1 MISLRIPVATY
12 RLQFN
17 RRFRFQDAQTLV
29 PYLHQLGIS
38 DLYASPIF
46 KARLGSPHGYDVT
59 DPAQLN
65 PELST
70 EAEFEA
76 LVQKLKR
83 YKMGLLLDI
92 VPNHMAISPENPW
105 WMDFLENGLCSPY
118 AAFFDIDWSPAL
130 ESRVLLPI
138 LDSPYRKALEDQE
151 LTLALEGTGL
161 FVRYHDYRW
170 PLDVKTY
177 HLVLSHRPEALE
189 ATLGTSHPHFQQLKQ
204 LITAM
209 QGLPAITTLELRKS
223 GEHYQERQVAK
234 KTFLRMVD
242 SSPEV
247 KAFLLEN
254 IALFNGRAGEPES
267 FKLLA
272 QLLKQQVYQLAFW
285 KQAGERINYRR
296 FFDIN
301 HLIGIRVEE
310 LEVFEAT
317 HALLLRLV
325 AGGKVTGLRV
335 DHIDGLRDPLQYLS
349 WLLHSIVPEV
359 KRTAQAPGFYI
370 IVEKVLAGDEILPP
384 EWPVSG
390 TTGYDFLNT
399 VNGLFVDSREAQAL
413 NQIYHRF
420 TGSTTGF
427 DDVAYEKKRQV
438 ISDLFLGEMRTL
450 ERYLAHLAQQS
461 RQALCPSAEEL
472 TEALSEVTAC
482 LPVYR
487 TYIRA
492 LEISPR
498 DRLYLEQA
506 IHEAQR
512 RSPNLK
518 AAGLDFVKRV
528 LLLDFPTTFTSE
540 QKKAWLCF
548 VLRWQQLTGA
558 VMAKGFED
566 TALYAYNRLVS
577 LNEVGGNPGSRWL
590 SIGDYHRHSLSRL
603 KQSPYTLNATTTHD
617 TKRSEDVRARINVL
631 SEIPAEWERRLV
643 CWSRWNQ
650 PKKQRVNGLFVPEPN
665 MEILLYQTLV
675 GAWPLTEEE
684 VPEFKERVKAYMV
697 KATREAKVFTSWLCP
712 NKEYETAVIDFVE
725 SILGASGAKDF
736 LCDIINFQKQ
746 VAYYGALNSLAQVL
760 LKITSPGI
768 PDFYQGAELW
778 DLSLVDPDNRRPV
791 NFERR
796 IQLLADLVKR
806 EEQAQHLVPELL
818 DSWQDGRIKLYVTY
832 KALNRRQ
839 YHRAVFLEG
848 EYIPLQVRGQKQEH
862 VCAFARRLGETWVV
876 IAVPR
881 LLTGLID
888 RFTPPLGRGVW
899 GDDSLL
905 FPEGAPE
912 RWHHLFTG
920 ETITVSSAKKSAPL
934 WQVFE
939 TFPVAWLEGAY

>member
-29 PYLHQLGIS
+29 PYLHQLGVS

-59 DPAQLN
+59 DPSQLN
-65 PELST
+65 PELGT
-70 EAEFEA
+70 EIEFKA

-130 ESRVLLPI
+130 ENRVLLPI
-138 LDSPYRKALEDQE
+138 LDSPYRKALENQE
-151 LTLALEGTGL
+151 LTLTLEGTGL

-177 HLVLSHRPEALE
+177 HLVLSHRREVLE
-189 ATLGTSHPHFQQLKQ
+189 ATLGASHPHFQQLKQ
-204 LITAM
+204 LINAM
-209 QGLPAITTLELRKS
+209 QGLPAITALELTKS
-223 GEHYQERQVAK
+223 GEHYQERQAAK
-234 KTFLRMVD
+234 KTFLRMVN

-247 KAFLLEN
+247 EAFLLEN
-254 IALFNGRAGEPES
+254 IALFNGRAGAPGS
-267 FKLLA
+267 FKLLDG
-272 QLLKQQVYQLAFW
+272 LLERQVYRLAFW
-285 KQAGERINYRR
+285 KEAREGINYRR

-301 HLIGIRVEE
+301 HLIGLRVEE

-325 AGGKVTGLRV
+325 TGGRVTGLRV
-335 DHIDGLRDPLQYLS
+335 DHIDGLYDPMQYLS
-349 WLLHSIVPEV
+349 RLRHYIVPEV
-359 KRTAQAPGFYI
+359 KQSGEPPGFYI
-370 IVEKVLAGDEILPP
+370 IVEKVLTDDEILPP
-384 EWPVSG
+384 GWLVSG

-399 VNGLFVDSREAQAL
+399 VNGLFVDSKGAQVL
-413 NQIYHRF
+413 NQVYHRF
-420 TGSTTGF
+420 TGSTASF

-438 ISDLFLGEMRTL
+438 IGDLFPGEMRTL
-450 ERYLAHLAQQS
+450 GRYLVHLAQQS

-472 TEALSEVTAC
+472 TEVLNEVTAC
-482 LPVYR
+482 LTVYR

-492 LEISPR
+492 LEVSPR
-498 DRLYLEQA
+498 DQLYLEHA
-506 IHEAQR
+506 VHEAQQR
-512 RSPNLK
+512 NPNLK
-518 AAGLDFVKRV
+518 ATGLDFVKRV

-540 QKKAWLCF
+540 QKRAWLCF

-577 LNEVGGNPGSRWL
+577 LNEVGGTPDSQGL
-590 SIGDYHRHSLSRL
+590 SIEDYHRHNLSRL

-631 SEIPAEWERRLV
+631 SEIPAEWERRLA
-643 CWSRWNQ
+643 CWSQWNQ
-650 PKKQRVNGLFVPEPN
+650 PRKRKVNGLFVPEPN

-712 NKEYETAVIDFVE
+712 NKEYETAVIDFIE
-725 SILGASGAKDF
+725 SILEAPGANDF
-736 LCDIINFQKQ
+736 LCDIIDFQKQ

-768 PDFYQGAELW
+768 PDFYQGTELW
-778 DLSLVDPDNRRPV
+778 DLSLVDPDNRRPI
-791 NFERR
+791 NFGRR

-806 EEQAQHLVPELL
+806 EEQAQSLVPELL
-818 DSWQDGRIKLYVTY
+818 NSWQDGRIKLYVTY
-832 KALNRRQ
+832 KALNRCQ

-862 VCAFARRLGETWVV
+862 VCAFARRLGKTWVIV
-876 IAVPR
+876 AVPR
-881 LLTGLID
+881 LLAGLID
-888 RFTPPLGRGVW
+888 GFTLPLGRGVW
-899 GDDSLL
+899 GNGSLL
-905 FPEGAPE
+905 FPEGAPKH
-912 RWHHLFTG
+912 WHHLFTG
-920 ETITVSSAKKSAPL
+920 ETITVSSAKKSALL

-939 TFPVAWLEGAY
+939 AFPVAWLEGAY